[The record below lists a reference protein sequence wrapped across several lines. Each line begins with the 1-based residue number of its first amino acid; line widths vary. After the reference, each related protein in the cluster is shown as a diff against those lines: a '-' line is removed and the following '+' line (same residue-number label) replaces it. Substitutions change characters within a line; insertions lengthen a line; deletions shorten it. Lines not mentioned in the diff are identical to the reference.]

1 MLERSRSGEGGADM
15 SGLCE
20 GRVVV
25 ITGAGRGIGRAHAL
39 EFARQGADVVVNDLG
54 AEADGTGASI
64 GPAGEVA
71 DEVRALGRRALLN
84 GDDVADEAGAERLI
98 AAAIEEFGRIDVLVN
113 NAGILRDRMLVN
125 MTYAEWDDVIRVHLR
140 GTFGPSHFA
149 ANHWRD
155 RSKAGEDVD
164 ARIINTVSSAGLQGQ
179 ASQSNYGAAKAG
191 IAAFVVIAAM
201 ELQRYGVTV
210 NAIAPAALTRM
221 TENLGGA
228 FQQTEE
234 QRAQMDPQWVANVVT
249 WLASPESKDLNG
261 RVVETS
267 GLRTAIAEGWRRGPN
282 SDTPPDSAA
291 AVGAVLLP
299 LLADAAKPTSMLG
312 I

>member
-1 MLERSRSGEGGADM
+1 
-15 SGLCE
+15 
-20 GRVVV
+20 
-25 ITGAGRGIGRAHAL
+25 
-39 EFARQGADVVVNDLG
+39 
-54 AEADGTGASI
+54 
-64 GPAGEVA
+64 
-71 DEVRALGRRALLN
+71 
-84 GDDVADEAGAERLI
+84 
-98 AAAIEEFGRIDVLVN
+98 
-113 NAGILRDRMLVN
+113 
-125 MTYAEWDDVIRVHLR
+125 
-140 GTFGPSHFA
+140 
-149 ANHWRD
+149 
-155 RSKAGEDVD
+155 
-164 ARIINTVSSAGLQGQ
+164 
-179 ASQSNYGAAKAG
+179 
-191 IAAFVVIAAM
+191 M

-249 WLASPESKDLNG
+249 WLASPESKDMTG

-299 LLADAAKPTSMLG
+299 LLERPRRRRACSASSELSRADVGPRARGAGRGSSRASRSCSPRPA
-312 I
+312 